1 MLSKQEYVALFEFRS
16 QLARFLRFSES
27 AARAAGVTPKQYLIL
42 LHIRGVEGRDWAT
55 VGELAVRL
63 QLTPN
68 GAVAL
73 INRCVASGLVS
84 KRRNGKDARRVEVHI
99 THRALKLVDRIAGC
113 HRDEL
118 QTLRKVFRV
127 AHVN

>member
-1 MLSKQEYVALFEFRS
+1 MESVFT
-16 QLARFLRFSES
+16 LA
-27 AARAAGVTPKQYLIL
+27 G
-42 LHIRGVEGRDWAT
+42 IRT
-55 VGELAVRL
+55 
-63 QLTPN
+63 
-68 GAVAL
+68 L

-99 THRALKLVDRIAGC
+99 TRRALKLVDRIAGR

>member
-1 MLSKQEYVALFEFRS
+1 MLSKQKYVALSEFGS

-27 AARAAGVTPKQYLIL
+27 ASRAAGITPKQYLIL
-42 LHIRGVEGRDWAT
+42 LHIRGVEGRNWAT

-63 QLTPN
+63 QTTPN

-73 INRCVASGLVS
+73 VNRCVASRLVS

-99 THRALKLVDRIAGC
+99 TRRALKLVERIAAHHC
-113 HRDEL
+113 DEL
-118 QTLRKVFRV
+118 QSFRKVCRV
-127 AHVN
+127 VHVN

>member
-1 MLSKQEYVALFEFRS
+1 MLSKQEYVALSEFRS

-63 QLTPN
+63 QSTPN

-73 INRCVASGLVS
+73 ESLNTMS
-84 KRRNGKDARRVEVHI
+84 RNMHQCNGAVGSR
-99 THRALKLVDRIAGC
+99 
-113 HRDEL
+113 L
-118 QTLRKVFRV
+118 QTHSQFADGRPISPFHTADVQQ
-127 AHVN
+127 N